1 LLCQHDV
8 VQFGPD
14 TLRILLKELTKRL
27 IFSCAAARYTNAL
40 DGIVR
45 QSGYALF
52 EQPTLL
58 HEIVEQV
65 KFLSYQIN
73 CSFSTKKPD

>member
-1 LLCQHDV
+1 MLCQHDV

-27 IFSCAAARYTNAL
+27 IFSRAAARYTNAL

-65 KFLSYQIN
+65 KFLIYQLN
-73 CSFSTKKPD
+73 CSSLDEKT